1 MSRIRNIVLSLALW
15 SFCVSVAAEKDR
27 PLELEVGSSFVVRQ
41 SSIQRLAVGNGQVV
55 QATALS
61 PTEAILFGKRAGTT
75 TVTVWTSK
83 TAHITYRVHVK
94 QEGHSRAMKEVSEI
108 LNRIPG
114 ARTVTIAGRV
124 LIDGDDLTEG
134 DRATIG
140 RLAAR
145 YPDLIEFAN
154 ESGWDRMVMLDVQ
167 VIEIPTARMRELGV
181 RWETNASLGM
191 QSSRF
196 ALTALVSA
204 RLAALSKTGEAIVL
218 AQPQLLA
225 RSGSTASFSAG
236 GEVPYTT
243 QDKDGRTQT
252 TFKKYGVHLNITPHV
267 GRNLG
272 VRSKIEIEVSTVD
285 HSLASAAGPALKVRR
300 ASTDFNVRSG
310 QTLVLGGFISR
321 EQSHDTEGLPALS
334 ELPVLGHLFGTNRV
348 HRSQT
353 ELAIFVTPIVVD
365 AKHSDLAQRAS
376 SANTLLTD
384 SFPEPLRL
392 NHAMRREIDPAQKN
406 MFDGQWDDSLPDDR
420 ALELTNQWE

>member
-1 MSRIRNIVLSLALW
+1 
-15 SFCVSVAAEKDR
+15 
-27 PLELEVGSSFVVRQ
+27 
-41 SSIQRLAVGNGQVV
+41 
-55 QATALS
+55 
-61 PTEAILFGKRAGTT
+61 
-75 TVTVWTSK
+75 
-83 TAHITYRVHVK
+83 
-94 QEGHSRAMKEVSEI
+94 MKEVAEI
-108 LNRIPG
+108 LRRIPG
-114 ARTVTIAGRV
+114 ARTTTIAGRV
-124 LIDGDDLTEG
+124 LIDGDDLTES
-134 DRATIG
+134 DRSTIS

-145 YPDLIEFAN
+145 YPELIEYGN

-181 RWETNASLGM
+181 RWDTNASLGM

-204 RLAALSKTGEAIVL
+204 RLVALSKTGEAIVL

-243 QDKDGRTQT
+243 QDKDGRAHT

-365 AKHSDLAQRAS
+365 AKHADLAQRAS
-376 SANTLLTD
+376 SASTLLSD

-392 NHAMRREIDPAQKN
+392 NHAISREVNSDQKN
-406 MFDGQWDDSLPDDR
+406 MFDGQWDQGLPEGHE
-420 ALELTNQWE
+420 LELPNQWE

>member
-1 MSRIRNIVLSLALW
+1 MIRIRDFALCLAL
-15 SFCVSVAAEKDR
+15 CLLTGPVSAEKDR
-27 PLELEVGSSFVVRQ
+27 ILELEVGSSFVVRHP
-41 SSIQRLAVGNGQVV
+41 SIQRVAVGNGQVV

-61 PTEAILFGKRAGTT
+61 PTEAILFGKKSGTT

-83 TAHITYRVHVK
+83 TSHLTYRVHVK
-94 QEGHSRAMKEVSEI
+94 QEGHSRAMKEVAEI
-108 LNRIPG
+108 LSRIPSV
-114 ARTVTIAGRV
+114 RSLNIAGRV
-124 LIDGDDLTEG
+124 IIDGDDLGES
-134 DRATIG
+134 DRATIS

-181 RWETNASLGM
+181 RWEANASLGM

-204 RLAALSKTGEAIVL
+204 RIAALSKTGEAIVL

-267 GRNLG
+267 GKNLG

-285 HSLASAAGPALKVRR
+285 QSLASAAGPALKIRR

-321 EQSHDTEGLPALS
+321 EQSRDIEGLPGLS

-365 AKHSDLAQRAS
+365 AKHSDLAHRAS
-376 SANTLLTD
+376 SASALLD
-384 SFPEPLRL
+384 DNFPEPLRL
-392 NHAMRREIDPAQKN
+392 NHAMRREINPDQKS
-406 MFDGQWDDSLPDDR
+406 MFDGQWDDSLPDEP
-420 ALELTNQWE
+420 ASELTNQWE

>member
-1 MSRIRNIVLSLALW
+1 MSRIINFVLNLALW
-15 SFCVSVAAEKDR
+15 SLCGGASAEKDR
-27 PLELEVGSSFVVRQ
+27 LLEIEVGSSFVVRQ

-61 PTEAILFGKRAGTT
+61 PTEAILFGKRPGTT
-75 TVTVWTSK
+75 TVSVWTSK
-83 TAHITYRVHVK
+83 TAHLTYRVHVK
-94 QEGHSRAMKEVSEI
+94 QEGYSRAMKEVSEI
-108 LNRIPG
+108 LSRIPG

-124 LIDGDDLTEG
+124 LIDGDDLTES
-134 DRATIG
+134 DRATIS
-140 RLAAR
+140 RLAGR

-252 TFKKYGVHLNITPHV
+252 TFKKYGVHLNITPQV

-285 HSLASAAGPALKVRR
+285 HSLASTAGPALKVRR

-321 EQSHDTEGLPALS
+321 EQSHDIDGLPGLS
-334 ELPVLGHLFGTNRV
+334 ELPVVGHLFGTNRV

-365 AKHSDLAQRAS
+365 AKHSDLTQRAS
-376 SANTLLTD
+376 SASTLLRD

-392 NHAMRREIDPAQKN
+392 NHAMRREISPSQGN
-406 MFDGQWDDSLPDDR
+406 VFDGQWDNNLPDEH

>member
-1 MSRIRNIVLSLALW
+1 MIRIRNIVLSLALW
-15 SFCVSVAAEKDR
+15 SPSVAVAAEKDR
-27 PLELEVGSSFVVRQ
+27 LLELEVGSSFVVRQ

-181 RWETNASLGM
+181 RWETNTSLGM

-243 QDKDGRTQT
+243 QDKEGRTQT

-285 HSLASAAGPALKVRR
+285 HSLASAAGPALKIRR

-321 EQSHDTEGLPALS
+321 EQSRDIDGLPGLS
-334 ELPVLGHLFGTNRV
+334 ELPVVGYLFGTNRV

-392 NHAMRREIDPAQKN
+392 NHTLGREIDPAQKN
-406 MFDGQWDDSLPDDR
+406 MFDGQWDESLPDDR

>member
-1 MSRIRNIVLSLALW
+1 M
-15 SFCVSVAAEKDR
+15 
-27 PLELEVGSSFVVRQ
+27 
-41 SSIQRLAVGNGQVV
+41 
-55 QATALS
+55 
-61 PTEAILFGKRAGTT
+61 
-75 TVTVWTSK
+75 
-83 TAHITYRVHVK
+83 
-94 QEGHSRAMKEVSEI
+94 
-108 LNRIPG
+108 
-114 ARTVTIAGRV
+114 
-124 LIDGDDLTEG
+124 
-134 DRATIG
+134 
-140 RLAAR
+140 
-145 YPDLIEFAN
+145 
-154 ESGWDRMVMLDVQ
+154 
-167 VIEIPTARMRELGV
+167 
-181 RWETNASLGM
+181 
-191 QSSRF
+191 
-196 ALTALVSA
+196 
-204 RLAALSKTGEAIVL
+204 L

-321 EQSHDTEGLPALS
+321 EQSHGTEGLPGLS

-365 AKHSDLAQRAS
+365 TKHSDLAQRAS
-376 SANTLLTD
+376 SASTLLTE

-392 NHAMRREIDPAQKN
+392 NHAIRREIVAEQQN
-406 MFDGQWDDSLPDDR
+406 MFDGQWDESLPDR
-420 ALELTNQWE
+420 PAVELTNQWE

>member
-1 MSRIRNIVLSLALW
+1 MNRIRNIVLTLALW
-15 SFCVSVAAEKDR
+15 SIGVSVAAEKDR

-114 ARTVTIAGRV
+114 VRTVTIAGRV

-134 DRATIG
+134 DRATIS

-145 YPDLIEFAN
+145 YPDLIEFAS

-252 TFKKYGVHLNITPHV
+252 TFKKYGVHLNITPQV
-267 GRNLG
+267 GKNLG

-321 EQSHDTEGLPALS
+321 EQSHDIDGLPGLS
-334 ELPVLGHLFGTNRV
+334 ELPVLGYLFGTNRV
-348 HRSQT
+348 HRNQT

-376 SANTLLTD
+376 SASALLTD

-392 NHAMRREIDPAQKN
+392 NHAIRRETNPDQKN
-406 MFDGQWDDSLPDDR
+406 MFDGQWNDSLLDEP

>member
-1 MSRIRNIVLSLALW
+1 
-15 SFCVSVAAEKDR
+15 
-27 PLELEVGSSFVVRQ
+27 
-41 SSIQRLAVGNGQVV
+41 
-55 QATALS
+55 
-61 PTEAILFGKRAGTT
+61 
-75 TVTVWTSK
+75 
-83 TAHITYRVHVK
+83 
-94 QEGHSRAMKEVSEI
+94 
-108 LNRIPG
+108 
-114 ARTVTIAGRV
+114 
-124 LIDGDDLTEG
+124 
-134 DRATIG
+134 
-140 RLAAR
+140 
-145 YPDLIEFAN
+145 
-154 ESGWDRMVMLDVQ
+154 MVMLDVQ

-243 QDKDGRTQT
+243 QDKNGRTQT
-252 TFKKYGVHLNITPHV
+252 TFKKYGVHLNITPQV
-267 GRNLG
+267 GKNLG

-321 EQSHDTEGLPALS
+321 EQSQDIDGLPGLS
-334 ELPVLGHLFGTNRV
+334 ELPVFGHLFGTNRM

-365 AKHSDLAQRAS
+365 AKNSDLAQRAT
-376 SANTLLTD
+376 SASTLLTD

-392 NHAMRREIDPAQKN
+392 NHAMRREINPEQKN
-406 MFDGQWDDSLPDDR
+406 MFDGQWDDSLPDEP
-420 ALELTNQWE
+420 ALELMNQWE

>member
-1 MSRIRNIVLSLALW
+1 MSRGRGFLLGLVLWLLTGPA
-15 SFCVSVAAEKDR
+15 FAEKDR
-27 PLELEVGSSFVVRQ
+27 ALEIEVGSSFVVRHP
-41 SSIQRLAVGNGQVV
+41 SIQRLAVGNGQVV

-61 PTEAILFGKRAGTT
+61 PTEAILFGKRSGTT

-83 TAHITYRVHVK
+83 TAHLTYRVHVK
-94 QEGHSRAMKEVSEI
+94 QEGHSRAMKEVAEI
-108 LNRIPG
+108 LRRIPG
-114 ARTVTIAGRV
+114 ARTTTIAGRV
-124 LIDGDDLTEG
+124 LIDGDDLTES
-134 DRATIG
+134 DRSTIS

-145 YPDLIEFAN
+145 YPDLIEYGN

-181 RWETNASLGM
+181 RWDTNASLGM

-243 QDKDGRTQT
+243 QDKDGRAHT

-365 AKHSDLAQRAS
+365 AKHADLAQRAS
-376 SANTLLTD
+376 SASTLLSD

-392 NHAMRREIDPAQKN
+392 NHAISREVHSDQKN
-406 MFDGQWDDSLPDDR
+406 MFDGQWDQGLPEGQE
-420 ALELTNQWE
+420 LELSNQWE